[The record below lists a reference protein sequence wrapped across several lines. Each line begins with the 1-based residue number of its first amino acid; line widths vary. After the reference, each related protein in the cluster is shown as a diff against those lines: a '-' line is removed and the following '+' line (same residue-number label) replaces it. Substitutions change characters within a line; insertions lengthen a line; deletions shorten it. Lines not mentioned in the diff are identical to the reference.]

1 MAASSAAAAA
11 RPAPAPPFPRPLRAI
26 AAVDAAAEGDGTGA
40 AFAPRR
46 GLGDGIV
53 SYRLPLGG
61 GDAPA
66 GASPSSSSA
75 TPIRVAFQGEAIA
88 YLEKSLRSPSSRTPW
103 RCPVRTSTRR
113 ATAP

>member
-53 SYRLPLGG
+53 SYHLPLGG

-66 GASPSSSSA
+66 GASSSSA